1 MELKVDSLKCTGCRV
16 CEFACNYHQ
25 DESISPIGSSLMFY
39 FEEKK
44 NYYGMMVKREKTLYL
59 GRPEGEQ
66 ILKPGEQIEGAG
78 ASAKPILLRVACD
91 HCEEEDNG
99 PNCVQACPY
108 GVLSMEGGE

>member
-1 MELKVDSLKCTGCRV
+1 MALKVDSMKCTGCRI

-25 DESISPIGSSLMFY
+25 DDSISPIGSSLMFY

-44 NYYGMMVKREKTLYL
+44 NYYGMMVKREKTLLL

-66 ILKPGEQIEGAG
+66 ILQPGEQIEGAG

-91 HCEEEDNG
+91 LCEDEDNG
-99 PNCVQACPY
+99 PFCVQACPY
-108 GVLSMEGGE
+108 GVLSMEDE